1 MNLRLD
7 RGVKQQELAEACGLT
22 PAAICKIESG
32 RNQPRGHT
40 ALAIARHLGVTVGY
54 LLDESQP
61 YPYQPPPRRP
71 EETQRGMVTVR
82 LTLEEKALI
91 EALRAGK
98 KTAWELAKELPY
110 ASLESLILIHRLV
123 LGGVEPRK
131 KKA

>member
-32 RNQPRGHT
+32 EHGAKGQT
-40 ALAIARHLGVTVGY
+40 ALAIARHLGVTLEY
-54 LLDESQP
+54 LLDERQR
-61 YPYQPPPRRP
+61 YPYRPPQKPKDLKDGRVEVRITR
-71 EETQRGMVTVR
+71 EEQA
-82 LTLEEKALI
+82 LLEAF
-91 EALRAGK
+91 RAGR
-98 KTAWELAKELPY
+98 KTAWQIAKELPY

-123 LGGVEPRK
+123 LGGVVPRK